1 MEPQQRRVLVA
12 VPSTTDVVGAGGVA
26 PRWANYVNE
35 LRRSGWVVD
44 VWTVDAQDEEQRIPR
59 VVHPFFPRT
68 LTDAPSSLWTMRLW
82 RRLRSEQ
89 RPRCV
94 VVTDLFNDVNIALL
108 CRAARVP
115 LLYSI
120 HTDGSKLP
128 GGVPS
133 LASASQACTAYL
145 SAACATTSPS
155 FARILADRGVI
166 RAAKNVWT
174 YRPPTSSDLR
184 IDLSTE
190 EIAQERR
197 RLTNGHGATVLLLYA
212 GRWSAEKRIGLL
224 VRCVRQ
230 LPDVSL
236 ALIGDAADESIARE
250 IQQWHD
256 PRNGVHVVRG
266 MRRRGRELACSYA
279 AADFLASASDF
290 ETFGNTCA
298 EAAAVGTPALVQRG
312 PGFIDQVSASPR
324 WSSLSREDS
333 KEEDSPAL
341 YCSDRGALLDYASK
355 DAAALV
361 QTAVRALE
369 PLRRDPERVRR
380 AALDAERQGATI
392 SELVETISCDD
403 GRRPSYIL
411 LLLALFVGCVLRLFV
426 EVFAL
431 YLRGLSNIVKCS
443 SGRLMS
449 WLRPPARRVRWAGS
463 LVGRGCIVF
472 RQNLASIRRFDLA
485 EVDPLPI
492 NLVPENPFED
502 YVECDVVKLEGL
514 RETAATLAMPR
525 ASAARFRRRL
535 SENS

>member
-1 MEPQQRRVLVA
+1 MEQPQRRVLVA

-26 PRWANYVNE
+26 PRWANYVAE
-35 LRRSGWVVD
+35 LRRSGWLVD
-44 VWTVDAQDEEQRIPR
+44 VWTVDAQDEGQRIPR

-68 LTDAPSSLWTMRLW
+68 LCDAPSSLWTMRLW
-82 RRLRSEQ
+82 RRLRSEK

-184 IDLSTE
+184 IDLTE
-190 EIAQERR
+190 DEIAAERR
-197 RLTNGHGATVLLLYA
+197 RLTNGQGATVLLLYA

-250 IQQWHD
+250 IQLWHD
-256 PRNGVHVVRG
+256 PRHGVHVVRG
-266 MRRRGRELACSYA
+266 MRRRGRELATSYA

-298 EAAAVGTPALVQRG
+298 EAASVGTPSLVQRG

-324 WSSLSREDS
+324 WSSLNREDS

-341 YCSDRGALLDYASK
+341 YCSDRGALLDYASQ

-361 QTAVRALE
+361 DAAIHALE
-369 PLRRDPERVRR
+369 PLRRDPDRVRR
-380 AALDAERQGATI
+380 AAMDAELKGATI
-392 SELVETISCDD
+392 SELVETVSCDD
-403 GRRPSYIL
+403 ERRPSYVL
-411 LLLALFVGCVLRLFV
+411 LMLALFVGCVLRLFV
-426 EVFAL
+426 EVYAL

-472 RQNLASIRRFDLA
+472 RQNLASIQRFDLA
-485 EVDPLPI
+485 EADPLPI
-492 NLVPENPFED
+492 NLVPSNPFED